1 MPSELLVV
9 RFSSSSIVKGVPT
22 NLYFLEILNP
32 VHLAR
37 LVLENTTKP
46 MSLRRVPPNLLV
58 GQGAADFAFE
68 QGMAVLPHDCLISQ
82 SAKERW
88 QRWKYDLNKARRRA
102 SNDKSETPESEE
114 EQKPMRPQ
122 TSRSQSS
129 QNRLLAGLQNESQ
142 PYSPQPVPSEAGNR
156 APEFNVPDEV
166 LVTPQS
172 SPLWQQLYTDS
183 APSPQGWTYVR
194 KNKHG
199 EDGHHSQDFAGPME
213 DDSDDGSFTHSNP
226 QGTKFRLDAVPV
238 ITEEFGRV
246 SRGRQSCSNAAVIPV
261 PPISSHAGDR
271 GRFSEIDGRAD
282 DITDTVGA
290 IAVDCFGNIAAGSSS
305 GGIGMKHKGRTGPAA
320 LVGIGTTVIP
330 VDPDDKSKSCVAAV
344 TSGTGEHMATTM
356 AASTCAMRLL
366 TSTKRGKGG
375 KSVATDE
382 EDAIRHFVETEFMSK
397 RLASLLP

>member
-1 MPSELLVV
+1 MPLELLVV
-9 RFSSSSIVKGVPT
+9 RFLSSSIVKIFSTDPH
-22 NLYFLEILNP
+22 LLEILNP
-32 VHLAR
+32 IHLAR

-68 QGMAVLPHDCLISQ
+68 QGMAVLPHDCLVSQ

-88 QRWKYDLNKARRRA
+88 QRWKYDLNKARRQA
-102 SNDKSETPESEE
+102 SSDRSETPEPEE

-122 TSRSQSS
+122 TSRSQSA

-142 PYSPQPVPSEAGNR
+142 PYSPQPVPPEAGNR
-156 APEFNVPDEV
+156 APEFTVPDES

-172 SPLWQQLYTDS
+172 SPLWQQLCTDS
-183 APSPQGWTYVR
+183 APSPQGWKYIR
-194 KNKHG
+194 NNKHG
-199 EDGHHSQDFAGPME
+199 EDGHHSQDFAGSME
-213 DDSDDGSFTHSNP
+213 DVSDHGNFSDTNP
-226 QGTKFRLDAVPV
+226 QGTKPRLTAVPV

-246 SRGRQSCSNAAVIPV
+246 PQGRQSRSDAAAIPV
-261 PPISSHAGDR
+261 PSRSSHA
-271 GRFSEIDGRAD
+271 EIDGRAD

-356 AASTCAMRLL
+356 AASACARRLL
-366 TSTKRGKGG
+366 TSTKRGKAG

-382 EDAIRHFVETEFMSK
+382 EDAMRHFVETEFMSK
-397 RLASLLP
+397 RLASLLS